1 MASGVLKKFIGRNL
15 RVRIGESG
23 GRDAEGWSR
32 ENPNSG
38 TSERSRQG
46 RAARPDEPS
55 TQLHPYRKGKDT

>member
-55 TQLHPYRKGKDT
+55 T